1 MNFFQSV
8 EIFIKK
14 STFALKYNMTLL
26 QLFKNILPYVRPYK
40 WLVALALALTFIG
53 ALTAQVNA
61 YVLQYTVN
69 SIASLMK
76 EQKPLE
82 DGIDIL
88 MWISIILLGKELVN
102 IFISFGQKFFGE
114 KIRIMISQDLAQR
127 VIEKVLTYRMAFF
140 TSDESGSGKLQTRID
155 QGVSSLTR
163 TVQSFFIDI
172 FPLFTSA
179 IVALIGMF
187 KANFYV
193 GLVGLCIVPVYFFIS
208 RRQAQKLKGW
218 RRNIRTYRENKSGGI
233 INILE
238 SINVI
243 KSFNRES
250 IEAKKQ
256 LELQTALTDTQMR
269 TRSTNFKFDGLKTFT
284 EQFGVVIIIILT
296 AYLVL
301 TGQMQIG
308 AIMLHIMLF
317 NNVTAPIRQLHRIY
331 DDINDALVYA
341 EGFFDI
347 MNSDNEKEQSGEYRP
362 EKIRG
367 EFEMKHVDFTY
378 PSGTQALFDVS
389 MKVEPNKIT
398 ALVGLSGAGKSTI
411 INLLDKFYEPQQ
423 GQILLDGIP
432 LADYDTKY
440 LRENIGLVLQKN
452 HIFSGTIAENILYG
466 NVNATR
472 EQMEDAARKAYIH
485 EQIIDL
491 PNGYES
497 SALALSGGQQQRIA
511 IARMFLKNPP
521 IIFLDEPTASLDA
534 IATEQIKN
542 SLDAIK
548 KDRTVIII
556 SHSISQIIDSDMIFA
571 MKEGRMVESG
581 THEEVYHQ
589 GGVYKEI
596 FDASARSL
604 NVEKINDTIE
614 RE

>member
-1 MNFFQSV
+1 MP
-8 EIFIKK
+8 IFEKK
-14 STFALKYNMTLL
+14 IEEKYNMSLL
-26 QLFKNILPYVRPYK
+26 QLFRNILPYVKPYK
-40 WLVALALALTFIG
+40 WPVILALVLTFIG
-53 ALTAQVNA
+53 ALTAQINA

-69 SIASLMK
+69 SIASLV
-76 EQKPLE
+76 EQHKPLR
-82 DGIDIL
+82 DGLHIVAI
-88 MWISIILLGKELVN
+88 ISVILLSKELIN

-114 KIRIMISQDLAQR
+114 KIRILISQELAQQ
-127 VIEKVLTYRMAFF
+127 VIEKILTYRMAFF
-140 TSDESGSGKLQTRID
+140 TADESGSGKLQTRID

-179 IVALIGMF
+179 IVALAGMF
-187 KANFYV
+187 NANFYV

-208 RRQAQKLKGW
+208 RKQAQKLKGR

-238 SINVI
+238 SIDVI
-243 KSFNRES
+243 KSFNRED

-256 LELQTALTDTQMR
+256 FDLQTALTDTQMR
-269 TRSTNFKFDGLKTFT
+269 TRSTNFKFDGLKTFI

-301 TGQMQIG
+301 IGQMQIG

-331 DDINDALVYA
+331 DDINDALIYA

-347 MNSDNEKEQSGEYRP
+347 MNSDHQKESSGDYRP

-367 EFEMKHVDFTY
+367 EFELRHVDFTY
-378 PSGTQALFDVS
+378 PTGTQALFDVN
-389 MKVEPNKIT
+389 MHIYPDKIT
-398 ALVGLSGAGKSTI
+398 ALVGLSGAGKSTV

-423 GQILLDGIP
+423 GEILLDGVP

-440 LRENIGLVLQKN
+440 LRKNIGLVLQKN

-466 NVNATR
+466 NINATR
-472 EQMEDAARKAYIH
+472 EQMEDAAKKAYIH
-485 EQIIDL
+485 DQIIVL

-521 IIFLDEPTASLDA
+521 VIFLDEPTASLDA

-548 KDRTVIII
+548 ENRTVIII

-571 MKEGRMVESG
+571 MKRGRVVESG
-581 THEEVYHQ
+581 THEQVYKQ

-614 RE
+614 ENSMKN

>member
-1 MNFFQSV
+1 MSL
-8 EIFIKK
+8 I
-14 STFALKYNMTLL
+14 
-26 QLFKNILPYVRPYK
+26 QLFKQILPYVRPYK
-40 WLVALALALTFIG
+40 WLIVLALALTFVG

-69 SIASLMK
+69 SISSLL
-76 EQKPLE
+76 ENHKPLKE
-82 DGIDIL
+82 GMHIVAI
-88 MWISIILLGKELVN
+88 ISIVLLSKELVN
-102 IFISFGQKFFGE
+102 IFLSFGQKFFGE

-127 VIEKVLTYRMAFF
+127 VIEKILTYRMAFF

-187 KANFYV
+187 NANFYV

-208 RRQAQKLKGW
+208 QKQAQKLKGW
-218 RRNIRTYRENKSGGI
+218 RRNIRVYRENKSGGI

-243 KSFNRES
+243 KSFNREN

-284 EQFGVVIIIILT
+284 EQFGVVSIIILT
-296 AYLVL
+296 SYLVL
-301 TGQMQIG
+301 TEQMLIG

-331 DDINDALVYA
+331 DDINDALIYA

-347 MNSDNEKEQSGEYRP
+347 MNSDHQIEQTGTYRP

-367 EFEMKHVDFTY
+367 EFELRHVDFTY
-378 PSGTQALFDVS
+378 PTGTQALFDVNMHIYS
-389 MKVEPNKIT
+389 NKIS
-398 ALVGLSGAGKSTI
+398 ALVGLSGAGKSTV

-423 GQILLDGIP
+423 GQILLDGVP
-432 LADYDTKY
+432 LQDYDTKF

-452 HIFSGTIAENILYG
+452 HIFSGSIAENILYG

-472 EQMEDAARKAYIH
+472 QQMEDAAKQAYIH
-485 EQIIDL
+485 DQIIEL

-534 IATEQIKN
+534 IATEQIKK

-548 KDRTVIII
+548 QDRTVIII

-571 MKEGRMVESG
+571 MKEGRVVESG

-589 GGVYKEI
+589 GGTYKEI

-614 RE
+614 ENGEIDS

>member
-1 MNFFQSV
+1 MNLS
-8 EIFIKK
+8 
-14 STFALKYNMTLL
+14 
-26 QLFKNILPYVRPYK
+26 QLFRNILPYVKPYK
-40 WLVALALALTFIG
+40 WLVILALVLTFIG

-69 SIASLMK
+69 SITSLL
-76 EQKPLE
+76 EQHKPLQE
-82 DGIDIL
+82 GMHIVAI
-88 MWISIILLGKELVN
+88 ISIILMAKEIVN

-114 KIRIMISQDLAQR
+114 KIRIMISQDLAQQI
-127 VIEKVLTYRMAFF
+127 IEKILTYRMAFF
-140 TSDESGSGKLQTRID
+140 TADESGSGKLQTRID

-187 KANFYV
+187 HANFYV
-193 GLVGLCIVPVYFFIS
+193 GLVGLCIVPIYFYIS
-208 RRQAQKLKGW
+208 QRQAQKLKGW

-233 INILE
+233 INILD

-243 KSFNRES
+243 KSFNREN

-256 LELQTALTDTQMR
+256 LDLQTALTDTQMR

-331 DDINDALVYA
+331 DDINDALIYA
-341 EGFFDI
+341 EGFFDV
-347 MNSDNEKEQSGEYRP
+347 MNSDHEKEQSGEYRP
-362 EKIRG
+362 AKIRG
-367 EFEMKHVDFTY
+367 EFELRDIDFTY
-378 PSGTQALFDVS
+378 PTGTQALFNVN
-389 MKVEPNKIT
+389 MKIEPNKIT
-398 ALVGLSGAGKSTI
+398 ALVGLSGAGKSTV
-411 INLLDKFYEPQQ
+411 INLLDKFYEAQR
-423 GQILLDGIP
+423 GEILLDGIP
-432 LADYDTKY
+432 LIDYDTRY

-485 EQIIDL
+485 EQVIAL

-534 IATEQIKN
+534 VATEQIKN

-556 SHSISQIIDSDMIFA
+556 SHSISQIIDSDQIYV
-571 MKEGRMVESG
+571 MKMGHVVESG
-581 THEEVYHQ
+581 THEELYHME
-589 GGVYKEI
+589 GTYKDI
-596 FDASARSL
+596 FDAMARSL
-604 NVEKINDTIE
+604 NIDKISKTIE
-614 RE
+614 ED

>member
-1 MNFFQSV
+1 
-8 EIFIKK
+8 
-14 STFALKYNMTLL
+14 MTLF
-26 QLFKNILPYVRPYK
+26 QLFRNILPYVKPYK
-40 WLVALALALTFIG
+40 WLVVLALALTFIG
-53 ALTAQVNA
+53 ALTSQVNA

-69 SIASLMK
+69 SITSLL
-76 EQKPLE
+76 EQHKSLK
-82 DGIDIL
+82 DGMNIIAL
-88 MWISIILLGKELVN
+88 ISIILLSKELIN

-114 KIRIMISQDLAQR
+114 KIRILISQDLAQK

-140 TSDESGSGKLQTRID
+140 TADESGSGKLQTRID
-155 QGVSSLTR
+155 QGVSSLTT

-187 KANFYV
+187 HANVYV

-208 RRQAQKLKGW
+208 QKQATQLKGW

-238 SINVI
+238 SITVI
-243 KSFNRES
+243 KSFNREN

-256 LELQTALTDTQMR
+256 YELQTSLTDTQMR

-284 EQFGVVIIIILT
+284 EQFGIVIIIILT

-301 TGQMQIG
+301 TGQMKIG

-331 DDINDALVYA
+331 DNINDALIYA

-347 MNSDNEKEQSGEYRP
+347 MNADNQKEQSGEYRP
-362 EKIRG
+362 EKIHG
-367 EFEMKHVDFTY
+367 EFEMQHVDFTY
-378 PSGTQALFDVS
+378 PTGTQALFDVS
-389 MKVEPNKIT
+389 MKIVPNKIT
-398 ALVGLSGAGKSTI
+398 ALVGLSGAGKSTV
-411 INLLDKFYEPQQ
+411 INLLDKFYEPQH
-423 GQILLDGIP
+423 GRILLDGVP
-432 LADYDTKY
+432 LTDYDTKY

-452 HIFSGTIAENILYG
+452 HIFNGSIAENILYG

-485 EQIIDL
+485 EQIIAL

-571 MKEGRMVESG
+571 MKEGRVVESG
-581 THEEVYHQ
+581 THEEAYHQ

-604 NVEKINDTIE
+604 NVEKINETIE
-614 RE
+614 EHL

>member
-1 MNFFQSV
+1 
-8 EIFIKK
+8 
-14 STFALKYNMTLL
+14 MTLF
-26 QLFKNILPYVRPYK
+26 QLFKNIFPYVRPYK
-40 WLVALALALTFIG
+40 WLVVLALVLTFIG
-53 ALTAQVNA
+53 ALTSQVNA

-69 SIASLMK
+69 SITSLV
-76 EQKPLE
+76 EQHKALK
-82 DGIDIL
+82 DGMSIMTI
-88 MWISIILLGKELVN
+88 ISVILLSKELVN

-114 KIRIMISQDLAQR
+114 KIRIMLSQDLAQQ

-140 TSDESGSGKLQTRID
+140 TADESGSGKLQTRID
-155 QGVSSLTR
+155 QGVSSLTV

-187 KANFYV
+187 NANFYV
-193 GLVGLCIVPVYFFIS
+193 GLVGLCIVPIYFFIS
-208 RRQAQKLKGW
+208 QKQAQKLKGW
-218 RRNIRTYRENKSGGI
+218 RRNIRSYRENKSGGI

-238 SINVI
+238 SITVI
-243 KSFNRES
+243 KSFNREN

-256 LELQTALTDTQMR
+256 LDLQTALTDTQMR

-301 TGQMQIG
+301 SGQMKIG

-331 DDINDALVYA
+331 DNINDALIYA

-347 MNSDNEKEQSGEYRP
+347 MHSNDQKEQSGEYRP
-362 EKIRG
+362 EKVEG
-367 EFEMKHVDFTY
+367 KFELRNVDFTY
-378 PSGTQALFDVS
+378 PNGKQALFDVN
-389 MKVEPNKIT
+389 MTILPNKIT
-398 ALVGLSGAGKSTI
+398 ALVGLSGAGKSTV
-411 INLLDKFYEPQQ
+411 INLLDKFYEP
-423 GQILLDGIP
+423 GKGEILLDGVP
-432 LADYDTKY
+432 LKEYDTRF

-466 NVNATR
+466 KPGASQEEMV
-472 EQMEDAARKAYIH
+472 DAARQAYIH
-485 EQIIDL
+485 EQIMEM

-497 SALALSGGQQQRIA
+497 SALLLSGGQQQRIA
-511 IARMFLKNPP
+511 IARMFLKRPP

-548 KDRTVIII
+548 KNRTVIII
-556 SHSISQIIDSDMIFA
+556 SHSISQFIDSEMIYV
-571 MKEGRMVESG
+571 MKKGRVVESG
-581 THEEVYHQ
+581 SHEDVYHQ
-589 GGVYKEI
+589 NGTYREI
-596 FDASARSL
+596 FDAAARSL
-604 NVEKINDTIE
+604 NVEKISDTLS
-614 RE
+614 